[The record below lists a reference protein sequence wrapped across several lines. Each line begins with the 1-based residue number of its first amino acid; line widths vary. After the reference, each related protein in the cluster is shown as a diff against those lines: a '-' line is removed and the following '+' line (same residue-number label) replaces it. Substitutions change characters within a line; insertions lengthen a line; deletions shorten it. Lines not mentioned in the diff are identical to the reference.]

1 MGLKLLA
8 SFKMT
13 KIACCLAFCTLI
25 YHDEVTKRKVQNFL
39 LDRHVGVSVFELLP
53 YNVEG
58 NEESCKH
65 SQWYFQLQIMLHAE
79 INFWVGKK
87 WKMEMYLHVG
97 TR

>member
-13 KIACCLAFCTLI
+13 KIACCLAFCMLI

-65 SQWYFQLQIMLHAE
+65 SLWYFQLQIMLHAE
-79 INFWVGKK
+79 INFWGGKK
-87 WKMEMYLHVG
+87 
-97 TR
+97 

>member
-13 KIACCLAFCTLI
+13 KIACLAFCMLI
-25 YHDEVTKRKVQNFL
+25 YHDEVTKKKVQNFL

-53 YNVEG
+53 YNGEG

-65 SQWYFQLQIMLHAE
+65 SLSDISICRLSFMQKLIF
-79 INFWVGKK
+79 FWGGGKGANEK
-87 WKMEMYLHVG
+87 
-97 TR
+97 

>member
-13 KIACCLAFCTLI
+13 KIAFCLAFCLLI
-25 YHDEVTKRKVQNFL
+25 YHDDVTKRKVQNFL
-39 LDRHVGVSVFELLP
+39 LDRHVGVSVLKLLP

-65 SQWYFQLQIMLHAE
+65 SLSGISSCRLSFMQKLIL
-79 INFWVGKK
+79 GGGGGRK
-87 WKMEMYLHVG
+87 
-97 TR
+97 